1 MKFILDNASDGYII
15 HRYEAGRIVIDEKVF
30 QDSLIL
36 LPDRVITDWSPSAV
50 PELSAG
56 DFTLLAELAPEIV
69 LLGTGAKQHFPHP
82 SLTQPLMEKRIGLE
96 VMDTPA
102 ACRTYNILMTEGR
115 RVAAALFM
123 I

>member
-1 MKFILDNASDGYII
+1 MKFILDNAGGGYII
-15 HRYEAGRIVIDEKVF
+15 QRYEAGQIVIDQAVYEE
-30 QDSLIL
+30 SLIL
-36 LPDRVITDWSPSAV
+36 LPNRVITDWSPSAV
-50 PELSAG
+50 PELKAE
-56 DFTLLAELAPEIV
+56 DFSRLADLEPEIV
-69 LLGTGAKQHFPHP
+69 ILGTGARQQFPHP

-102 ACRTYNILMTEGR
+102 ACRTYNILMAEGR